1 MQIICDKCKAEIHPQ
16 PETIRNGEIEHI
28 FFRCP
33 ECGES
38 YHLCAMD
45 KALRKSVM
53 DYNRMAEMNRKKRR
67 SEQFLRKAAELKEKN
82 IKRCRELMEQYP
94 LAPLLQPTAAE

>member
-1 MQIICDKCKAEIHPQ
+1 MQINCDKCKAEIHPQ
-16 PETIRNGEIEHI
+16 PETIRNSEIEHI

-33 ECGES
+33 ECGAIYPVSATDE
-38 YHLCAMD
+38 
-45 KALRKSVM
+45 ALRKGAKE
-53 DYNRMAEMNRKKRR
+53 YARMMEMNRKKRR

-94 LAPLLQPTAAE
+94 LAPFLQPTVAE

>member
-16 PETIRNGEIEHI
+16 PETFRDGEIEHI

-33 ECGES
+33 ECGEV
-38 YHLCAMD
+38 YHLCATD
-45 KALRKSVM
+45 EALRKSVM
-53 DYNRMAEMNRKKRR
+53 EYDRLAGMNRKKRR

-94 LAPLLQPTAAE
+94 LAPLLSE